1 VLAMPLPARARTGL
15 VGHDPDD
22 CVAKIVNVKMG
33 TDPFIL
39 SRGGGSFGV
48 LATWVICSQ
57 NRRLQNDLT
66 RDKHPRKPTH
76 NVRKNRKDARKFR
89 S

>member
-1 VLAMPLPARARTGL
+1 MLAMPLPARARTGL

-39 SRGGGSFGV
+39 SRGGGSFGRCPYSY
-48 LATWVICSQ
+48 LTGANFMVI
-57 NRRLQNDLT
+57 
-66 RDKHPRKPTH
+66 
-76 NVRKNRKDARKFR
+76 VR
-89 S
+89 